1 MVKILPS
8 AKDEE
13 ENRDDPDVRRAQAL
27 DHIQVC
33 QVVMDVMPEPVKDA
47 YRANRGD
54 YKIEKDPVALAN
66 KLTLLGKMHSKEK
79 AQPGEVSGPIPKKK
93 QKTASGGGTQPKVCG
108 RCTKWGGKP
117 NGHTDS
123 QCRRWFSDG
132 RLNPAFHTH
141 GGQTQ
146 PSQSGNDR
154 RRDRN
159 RKRGDHGGEAP
170 SKRDLEKRI
179 QLLEKAMKDDE

>member
-33 QVVMDVMPEPVKDA
+33 QVLMDVMPAPVKDA

-54 YKIEKDPVALAN
+54 YKIKKDPVTLAN
-66 KLTLLGKMHSKEK
+66 KLTLLEKMHSKGK
-79 AQPGEVSGPIPKKK
+79 APPGEVSGPIPKKK
-93 QKTASGGGTQPKVCG
+93 QKTSAGGPAQS
-108 RCTKWGGKP
+108 RCERCHKWGGKP
-117 NGHTDS
+117 SGHTAA
-123 QCRRWFSDG
+123 QCRRWFPDG
-132 RLNPAFHTH
+132 TPNPAF
-141 GGQTQ
+141 GKEKSTQ
-146 PSQSGNDR
+146 PSQNGGDR
-154 RRDRN
+154 RRNRQ

-170 SKRDLEKRI
+170 SRRDLEKRI
-179 QLLEKAMKDDE
+179 QALEKAMGDDE